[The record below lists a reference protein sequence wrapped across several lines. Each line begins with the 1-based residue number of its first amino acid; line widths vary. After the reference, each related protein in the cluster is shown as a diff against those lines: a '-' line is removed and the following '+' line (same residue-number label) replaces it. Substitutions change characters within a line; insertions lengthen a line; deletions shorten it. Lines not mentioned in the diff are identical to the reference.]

1 MSIRER
7 PNSVVIVGA
16 GLAGVSAAEGLR
28 EVGYTGSILLVGD
41 EPERPYDRPPLS
53 KSVLL
58 DPAEAER
65 IDLRDATFY
74 QERDIELR
82 LGNAVTR
89 IDRSGQRVE
98 LADGSAEQFDRL
110 LIATGSS
117 LRLLPELPPQTP
129 NVYYLRRLT
138 DALALRDALP
148 NIKRL
153 LVVGAGVIGLEV
165 AAVAQV
171 MGIDVTVIEA
181 GERPMIRA
189 TCPILCEFIVAQHRI
204 RGVKIQTEV
213 TIDAV
218 STASFG
224 YRIRLSNGKTILAD
238 AIVVGVGVVPNARIA
253 EEAGLTVVN
262 GGIAVDGQGRTTD
275 PNIHAAGEVACHFNA
290 RLARLDRQENWHH
303 AAAHGMHVG
312 RSVISPTDDYDEVC
326 GYWSDQY
333 DFSVQSFGVSLGD
346 IDVLRGD
353 PASGSFTIFHL
364 VDRIVRGVSSVN
376 APRDM
381 RMGKD
386 LVRTGAELSDAV
398 LADPKVDLS
407 RRKAQH

>member
-1 MSIRER
+1 M
-7 PNSVVIVGA
+7 IVGA

-28 EVGYTGSILLVGD
+28 QVGYVGRILLVGD

-58 DPAEAER
+58 DPAEAKR

-74 QERDIELR
+74 KERDIELR
-82 LGNAVTR
+82 LGDAVTR
-89 IDRSGQRVE
+89 IDRPGQRAQF
-98 LADGSAEQFDRL
+98 ADGSTEHFDKL

-129 NVYYLRRLT
+129 NVYYLRRLI

-165 AAVAQV
+165 AAVAKV

-181 GERPMIRA
+181 GARPMVRA
-189 TCPILCEFIVAQHRI
+189 TCPMLCEFIVAQHRI
-204 RGVKIQTEV
+204 RGVNIQTQV
-213 TIDAV
+213 TITDV
-218 STASFG
+218 SSASAG
-224 YRIRLSNGKTILAD
+224 YRILLSNGETIIAD
-238 AIVVGVGVVPNARIA
+238 AIVVGVGVVPNAGLA
-253 EEAGLTVVN
+253 EEAGLPVVD
-262 GGIAVDGQGRTTD
+262 GGVAVDGHGRTKD
-275 PNIHAAGEVACHFNA
+275 PNIYAAGEVACHFNA

-312 RSVISPTDDYDEVC
+312 RSVISPTEDYDEIC

-333 DFSVQSFGVSLGD
+333 DFSVQSFGVSVGD
-346 IDVLRGD
+346 TDVLRGD

-364 VDRIVRGVSSVN
+364 VDRVVRGVSSIN
-376 APRDM
+376 APREM
-381 RMGKD
+381 RIGKA
-386 LVRTGAELSDAV
+386 LVLYWR
-398 LADPKVDLS
+398 
-407 RRKAQH
+407 